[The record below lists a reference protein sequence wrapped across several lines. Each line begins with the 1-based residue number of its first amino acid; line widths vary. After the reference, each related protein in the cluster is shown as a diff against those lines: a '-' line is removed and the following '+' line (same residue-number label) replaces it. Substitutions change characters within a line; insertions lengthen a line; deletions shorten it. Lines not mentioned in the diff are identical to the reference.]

1 MNPTLP
7 SNLNMKTPFGS
18 PDLFQA
24 FSDKRSW
31 EPGWMADFR
40 KDSWN
45 RFAAL
50 PQTKIKDEKWRFSPR
65 ARFGYSNCD
74 QLTDSPKSTTLE
86 GKSS

>member
-1 MNPTLP
+1 MNTTLP
-7 SNLNMKTPFGS
+7 SKLNMKTPFGS

-24 FSDKRSW
+24 FSDRRSW

-45 RFAAL
+45 RFTAL

-74 QLTDSPKSTTLE
+74 QLTD
-86 GKSS
+86 